1 MEMETFEAAV
11 ARERQR
17 LEEASRNVQERRSKL
32 DDELAII
39 EQELAAIA
47 AYEVTRRGKAG
58 GTAARKPRGDRR
70 RKIVELI
77 QDAAD
82 GLTRGEIIEALEL
95 RGNKSG
101 EQSISNA
108 LNALKKANSIGAKDG
123 RYVAA

>member
-1 MEMETFEAAV
+1 METETFEAAV

-17 LEEASRNVQERRSKL
+17 LEEASRNVQERRQKL
-32 DDELAII
+32 DEELAAIDN
-39 EQELAAIA
+39 ELAAIA
-47 AYEVTRRGKAG
+47 AYEVTRQGKAG
-58 GTAARKPRGDRR
+58 GKAARKPRGDRR
-70 RKIVELI
+70 RKVVELI
-77 QDAAD
+77 ENTAA

-108 LNALKKANSIGAKDG
+108 LSALKNANTIGVRDG